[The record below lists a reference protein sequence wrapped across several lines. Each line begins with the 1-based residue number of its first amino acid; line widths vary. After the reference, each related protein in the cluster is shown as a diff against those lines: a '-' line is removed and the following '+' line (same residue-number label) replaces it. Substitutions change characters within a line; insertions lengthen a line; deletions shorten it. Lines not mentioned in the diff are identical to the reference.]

1 MSATSR
7 EWEPAHIDT
16 DPTRPMTL
24 PTRSSVDHDDAVG
37 KCVVYPRQRFEQ
49 SVEVPAAQDHQ
60 EPRSFPDN
68 DAAMKLRYL
77 GLRHLQRKGKVSRA
91 RGPTDC
97 GVEHPRQTVPGR
109 ISLCSS
115 TIRNGAPDPALS
127 STAASPARCSDGLA
141 PRPSHVRWSL
151 AETAVKYRIEPY
163 RQSKRA
169 TRGTLR

>member
-1 MSATSR
+1 MGNPLTSTLI
-7 EWEPAHIDT
+7 PLA
-16 DPTRPMTL
+16 PMTA
-24 PTRSSVDHDDAVG
+24 TRSSVDHDDAVG

-68 DAAMKLRYL
+68 DAAMKVAVS
-77 GLRHLQRKGKVSRA
+77 GVATSPAKGKVSRA
-91 RGPTDC
+91 RNLQLDC

-115 TIRNGAPDPALS
+115 TTRNGAPDPALS